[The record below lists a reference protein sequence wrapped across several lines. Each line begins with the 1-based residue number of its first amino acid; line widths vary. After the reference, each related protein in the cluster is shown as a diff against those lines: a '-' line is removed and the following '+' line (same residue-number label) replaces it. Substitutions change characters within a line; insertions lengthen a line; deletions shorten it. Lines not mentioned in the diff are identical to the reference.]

1 VNIAV
6 IDDEPWPAE
15 DLSRFLETL
24 GHIPR
29 VYHSAKDAL
38 TGLKT
43 NSIDLVISD
52 VNMPEMT
59 GIELVRQINFQKI
72 PVECILMSGHDD
84 VVNSINAIELGLLD
98 FLTKPIDIRELA
110 RLIQEYEEQRSR
122 ETLVLSE
129 SGEAG
134 LFSNQTRNLYR
145 KLKKLQDFPQ
155 IPVLIQGETGTGKEV
170 LARFLHHN
178 NAKVSGP
185 FIPLNCSA
193 LTRELFEAELFGYES
208 GAFTGADKKGK
219 PGKVELASD
228 GTLFLDEIT
237 ELPPDL
243 QAKLLRVIQERSY
256 FSVGGVQQKEVRTR
270 IVCATNED
278 IEQLVKDGAFRE
290 DLFYRL
296 SVCRVQ
302 LPPLRERKEEIIP
315 LTWMFLRRF
324 AGEFSHSFVDVE
336 PRVFQMLEGYS
347 WPGNVREMKNILTN
361 VAIFGEG
368 KVLTGEMIL
377 EQLGF
382 RIEKDSNQNDKLVS
396 QQLGKLVLPTQSDF
410 ELPEDSFDLEE
421 FTRDIVRKTLER
433 FQGNKT
439 KTASFLG
446 LTRTQLYGR
455 YRDLV
460 GDE

>member
-1 VNIAV
+1 MNIAV
-6 IDDEPWPAE
+6 IDDELWPAE
-15 DLSRFLETL
+15 DLSRFLESL
-24 GHIPR
+24 GHKPTI
-29 VYHSAKDAL
+29 YQSAKDGL

-43 NSIDLVISD
+43 QSFDLVISD
-52 VNMPEMT
+52 VTMPEMS
-59 GIELVRQINFQKI
+59 GIELVREINLQKI

-84 VVNSINAIELGLLD
+84 VVSSINAMELGLLD

-110 RLIQEYEEQRSR
+110 RLIEEYEQQRSR

-134 LFSNQTRNLYR
+134 LFSTQTRNLYR

-170 LARFLHHN
+170 LARFLHYHN
-178 NAKVSGP
+178 SKVSGP

-219 PGKVELASD
+219 PGKIELATD

-256 FSVGGVQQKEVRTR
+256 FPVGGVQQKEVKTR
-270 IVCATNED
+270 IVCATNENL
-278 IEQLVKDGAFRE
+278 EQLVKDGTFRE

-302 LPPLRERKEEIIP
+302 LPPLRDRKEEIVP

-324 AGEFSHSFVDVE
+324 AMEFSHGFEDVE
-336 PRVFQMLEGYS
+336 PQVFQLLEQYS
-347 WPGNVREMKNILTN
+347 WPGNVREMKNLLTN

-368 KVLTGEMIL
+368 SILTSQMIRD
-377 EQLGF
+377 QLTQPSFDQPLGSL
-382 RIEKDSNQNDKLVS
+382 SNPS
-396 QQLGKLVLPTQSDF
+396 AYPGSMVLPTQGVY
-410 ELPEDSFDLEE
+410 ELPQDPFDLEE

-439 KTASFLG
+439 KTATFLG

-460 GDE
+460 EDD

>member
-1 VNIAV
+1 LNIAV
-6 IDDEPWPAE
+6 IDDERWPAE
-15 DLSRFLETL
+15 DLSRFLESL
-24 GHIPR
+24 GHTPKIFQ
-29 VYHSAKDAL
+29 SAKEGL
-38 TGLKT
+38 TGIKT
-43 NSIDLVISD
+43 QSIDLVISD
-52 VNMPEMT
+52 VTMPEMT
-59 GIELVRQINFQKI
+59 GIDLVRQINLQQI
-72 PVECILMSGHDD
+72 PVDCILMSGHDD
-84 VVNSINAIELGLLD
+84 VVSSINAMELGLLD

-110 RLIQEYEEQRSR
+110 RLIEEYEHQRSR

-178 NAKVSGP
+178 NPKVSGP

-219 PGKVELASD
+219 PGKIELASD

-256 FSVGGVQQKEVRTR
+256 FPVGGVQQKQVKTR
-270 IVCATNED
+270 IVCATNENL
-278 IEQLVKDGAFRE
+278 EQLVKDGAFRE

-302 LPPLRERKEEIIP
+302 LPPLRDRKEEIVP

-324 AGEFSHSFVDVE
+324 ALEFSHSFEDVE
-336 PRVFQMLEGYS
+336 PQVFQLLEQHS
-347 WPGNVREMKNILTN
+347 WPGNVREMKNLLTN

-368 KVLTGEMIL
+368 PILTT
-377 EQLGF
+377 QL
-382 RIEKDSNQNDKLVS
+382 IQD
-396 QQLGKLVLPTQSDF
+396 QLSVQGSEHPMDWRFQASTNPGNAVLPTQGSYD
-410 ELPEDSFDLEE
+410 LPQDPFDLEE
-421 FTRDIVRKTLER
+421 FTRDIVRKTLDR

-460 GDE
+460 EDE